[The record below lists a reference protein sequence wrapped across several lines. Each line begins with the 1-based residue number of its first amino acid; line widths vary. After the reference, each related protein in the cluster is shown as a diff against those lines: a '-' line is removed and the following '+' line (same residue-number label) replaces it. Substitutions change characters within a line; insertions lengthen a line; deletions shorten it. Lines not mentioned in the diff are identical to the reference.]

1 MEEFILDDVIEIA
14 SLSSRPL
21 YASETDNSVINVK
34 RKAYALQ
41 K

>member
-1 MEEFILDDVIEIA
+1 MEEFILDDVIEI
-14 SLSSRPL
+14 
-21 YASETDNSVINVK
+21 ASETDNSVINVK